1 MLQQQQL
8 NPRRYDALV
17 VFVVIVWIVA
27 MLSSCATQKK
37 AEKFYK
43 KHPIE
48 LAKQCAEK
56 FPIVEQYI
64 KGDSVTVY
72 DTLWGLETRID
83 TVTITPDVVT
93 KIVEKTVPKIV
104 TKTITVHDTVIK
116 ENTAKTAVLSSEN
129 AKLKL
134 DNVELNVKLSAAIQ
148 RGDDFRSKYHK
159 TISWLVLCIVLIGVG
174 TYLKIRKV
182 I

>member
-1 MLQQQQL
+1 MT
-8 NPRRYDALV
+8 P
-17 VFVVIVWIVA
+17 
-27 MLSSCATQKK
+27 KK
-37 AEKFYK
+37 AVEVLSRPKNE
-43 KHPIE
+43 PVLSE
-48 LAKQCAEK
+48 LCSTR
-56 FPIVEQYI
+56 FPIKETYI

-83 TVTITPDVVT
+83 TVTVTPDVVT

-134 DNVELNVKLSAAIQ
+134 DNVELNVKLSDAIQ

-159 TISWLVLCIVLIGVG
+159 TISWLVLCIVLIGIG

>member
-1 MLQQQQL
+1 MIRLYL
-8 NPRRYDALV
+8 FAV
-17 VFVVIVWIVA
+17 AVVISG
-27 MLSSCATQKK
+27 LNSCMTPKK
-37 AEKFYK
+37 AVDVLSRPKNE
-43 KHPIE
+43 PVLSE
-48 LAKQCAEK
+48 LCSTR
-56 FPIVEQYI
+56 FPIKETYI

-83 TVTITPDVVT
+83 TVTVTPDVVT

-134 DNVELNVKLSAAIQ
+134 DNVELNVKLSDAIQ

-159 TISWLVLCIVLIGVG
+159 TISWLVLCIVLIGIG

>member
-1 MLQQQQL
+1 MK
-8 NPRRYDALV
+8 YLV
-17 VFVVIVWIVA
+17 IITLAILFTGCFTPQKAVDI
-27 MLSSCATQKK
+27 LSRPKNEVK
-37 AEKFYK
+37 A
-43 KHPIE
+43 
-48 LAKQCAEK
+48 AEFCENK
-56 FPIVEQYI
+56 FPIVPIYI
-64 KGDSVTVY
+64 KGDSIVTT
-72 DTLWGLETRID
+72 DTLWGLDTVHVKDTTKQGID
-83 TVTITPDVVT
+83 TVVIEKIAT
-93 KIVEKTVPKIV
+93 KVV
-104 TKTITVHDTVIK
+104 TKTIRITDTIEK
-116 ENTAKTAVLSSEN
+116 ENPRKLLILSSEN